1 MKEVRSRSSNYCV
14 LQKRAQIESK
24 KKHNNISIEEILNL
38 CF

>member
-1 MKEVRSRSSNYCV
+1 MKEVRSRSSNYFV

-24 KKHNNISIEEILNL
+24 KKHNNISIEEMLNL